1 MCDANTVVMCAL
13 YRYQQT
19 FLICE
24 QKSVGAV
31 RYVSMLYGGKM
42 IIDKSFKTLKPDNFG
57 CLAFSCES
65 FLLLDTVQF
74 NYATTTVA

>member
-31 RYVSMLYGGKM
+31 RYVSMLYGGNI
-42 IIDKSFKTLKPDNFG
+42 IIDKLFKTLKPDSLG
-57 CLAFSCES
+57 CLAFSYAIYL
-65 FLLLDTVQF
+65 FLNAVQI
-74 NYATTTVA
+74 